1 MGRSVVGE
9 GRLGATSENEMPID
23 LERLRRQRRY
33 ENRVAGIFEEFLE
46 HRLGPGRALALLSAP
61 LADAAPLGWV
71 ISPGPDHGNLRR
83 LETLLAGKLAASGFP
98 TLRIRP
104 DLHPVNGPVCE
115 IDLTTRL
122 AEAEEA
128 VSVLTEAS
136 GVRSVGLVGALS
148 GGMVA
153 AMVADR
159 LGQSEL
165 ALIEPVSRGKRYMRE
180 TIRRQAV
187 ADLMASGDGA
197 ANGRTAESEA
207 PGSAR
212 GPLEELAAAGE
223 TWVRGLRLTST
234 EYERIAAVD
243 LVRDMR
249 AFSGRSLLIGISPSG
264 SVSTELDK
272 LRAHLEALGGD
283 VTFRI
288 LQDPLPAPFG
298 EYPFRNAGP
307 VRIDTRLELDQR
319 LARLTADWAGGSPAA
334 EPNED
339 AA

>member
-1 MGRSVVGE
+1 
-9 GRLGATSENEMPID
+9 MPID
-23 LERLRRQRRY
+23 FERLRRQRRY
-33 ENRVAGIFEEFLE
+33 EDTVAGISEEFLE
-46 HRLGPGRALALLSAP
+46 PRLGPGGALAVLSAP
-61 LADAAPLGWV
+61 LADAVPLGWV

-83 LETLLAGKLAASGFP
+83 LETLVARQLAASGFP

-104 DLHPVNGPVCE
+104 DLHLVNGPVCE
-115 IDLTTRL
+115 IDLSTRL

-128 VSVLTEAS
+128 VSALTEAS

-153 AMVADR
+153 AIVADR
-159 LGQSEL
+159 LGLSQL

-180 TIRRQAV
+180 TIRRQAI
-187 ADLMASGDGA
+187 AELIASADGA
-197 ANGRTAESEA
+197 VNDTAAESEA
-207 PGSAR
+207 PESGQR
-212 GPLEELAAAGE
+212 PLEELAVAGE
-223 TWVRGLRLTST
+223 TWVRGLRLTSS
-234 EYERIAAVD
+234 EYEQIAGVD
-243 LVRDMR
+243 LARDMR

-283 VTFRI
+283 VTFEM
-288 LQDPLPAPFG
+288 LEDPLPAPFG
-298 EYPFRNAGP
+298 EYPFHNAGP
-307 VRIDTRLELDQR
+307 TRIDTRLELDER
-319 LARLTADWAGGSPAA
+319 LARMTADWAGGSPEA